1 MTDTPPAVA
10 LLFDDTELGGH
21 LRDAL
26 QERGARIVH
35 EGAVSGASRELLQ
48 QVGADVVVVNL
59 DEGADDALDRLY
71 EALDNDRPRVVFND
85 AQASRALVGWDRARW
100 ARHLAVKVLAI
111 GDIDPPR
118 PENALEV
125 SMPVLV
131 APVTSPAPAEM
142 IQGVEAVESEA
153 RNSTPVEPASA
164 PETKGVSESEAGLV
178 LDADAE
184 WDVSQ
189 TLQAQ
194 ADSVFDP
201 NTDLSMHDDIADLT
215 HAGTAAESEDLA
227 MELEALLASGPDA
240 ASAASAEMIED
251 TDAVESEM
259 HEPAPAWTS
268 APGEQS
274 PALEMEVVPDLGAE
288 LTSEVSPAVEPQL
301 DSIFGADTDFSLP
314 DDIIDPPHPET
325 VTESEDLAAELE
337 ALLASGELPGEEGM
351 ESSTPGLRF
360 TGGEDPSALHDGDF
374 GVAQADEAHRTSV
387 AVNQDDPVDSSEISL
402 TFGTDDLQLSA
413 LTDRGLATEPSG
425 AAEPIPVPA
434 PSSVR
439 APDGWALVDEDA
451 PVEPVHPVDPVTF
464 GVEKV
469 SAAEFLAPDVEAV
482 SPDMVPI
489 MSLELVSLE
498 ESVAPQA
505 YVHDHEMILDDRG
518 SALSRIV
525 LLGASVDGVD
535 SVCAFLGLLPATT
548 RLTFLLAQHLDGKSD
563 AALCEKLAAHCVLP
577 VRLADTRRHASFG
590 EVLMVPAGQ
599 QLRLRR
605 DGSIELQANGADDAS
620 EPSIDATLTMAANAF
635 GRDAL
640 AIVFAGRGNDAVA
653 GAQAIH
659 DRGGQVWVESSSG
672 EHFAD
677 MVSGIF
683 AERLVSYSGTSPEL
697 AAHLIEVFP

>member
-21 LRDAL
+21 LRNAL
-26 QERGARIVH
+26 EERGARIVH
-35 EGAVSGASRELLQ
+35 EGGVSGASRELLQ

-71 EALDNDRPRVVFND
+71 EALDYDRPRVVFND
-85 AQASRALVGWDRARW
+85 AQGSRALVGWDRARW
-100 ARHLAVKVLAI
+100 ARHLAVKVLAM

-118 PENALEV
+118 PENAREI
-125 SMPVLV
+125 SMPASV
-131 APVTSPAPAEM
+131 ASPVAAETIEDM
-142 IQGVEAVESEA
+142 EAVESEVLNA
-153 RNSTPVEPASA
+153 PPVELVPAPMA
-164 PETKGVSESEAGLV
+164 EAVPESQAGLV
-178 LDADAE
+178 LESEPAT
-184 WDVSQ
+184 DVSHAA
-189 TLQAQ
+189 QAQ
-194 ADSVFDP
+194 SEAVLDSD
-201 NTDLSMHDDIADLT
+201 TDLSMHDDIADLT

-240 ASAASAEMIED
+240 ASAASAEMIES
-251 TDAVESEM
+251 TAAVQSEM
-259 HEPAPAWTS
+259 QEPAPAPAETS
-268 APGEQS
+268 APSEQS
-274 PALEMEVVPDLGAE
+274 PALEMEAVPERGAE
-288 LTSEVSPAVEPQL
+288 LTSEVSPAVEPQV
-301 DSIFGADTDFSLP
+301 DSIFGADTDFSMP
-314 DDIIDPPHPET
+314 DDITDSPHPGT
-325 VTESEDLAAELE
+325 VTESGDLAAELE

-351 ESSTPGLRF
+351 ELSGPGLRF
-360 TGGEDPSALHDGDF
+360 TGGEDLPALHDGNF
-374 GVAQADEAHRTSV
+374 GVPQAVESHLTAGAAS
-387 AVNQDDPVDSSEISL
+387 QDDPVDFSGTSL
-402 TFGTDDLQLSA
+402 IFGTDDLQLSV
-413 LTDRGLATEPSG
+413 LTDPGLATEPPD
-425 AAEPIPVPA
+425 AAEPIPAPA
-434 PSSVR
+434 PSSAR
-439 APDGWALVDEDA
+439 APEGWALVDGDA
-451 PVEPVHPVDPVTF
+451 PVEPAHQLDPVSF

-482 SPDMVPI
+482 SPDMVPT

-525 LLGASVDGVD
+525 LLGVSVDGVD
-535 SVCAFLGLLPATT
+535 SVCAFLALLPATT

-563 AALCEKLAAHCVLP
+563 AALCEKLAGHCALP
-577 VRLADTRRHASFG
+577 VRLADAGRHAGFG

-599 QLRLRR
+599 QVRLRR
-605 DGSIELQANGADDAS
+605 DGSMELQADGADDAS

-640 AIVFAGRGNDAVA
+640 AIVFAGSGNDAVA